1 MQAIL
6 HIDKAFDAA
15 QQRRAECRERV
26 SSLMAGAMAALQTTE
41 PHMSESDRRKLAA
54 QALRT
59 ARDARLGAEVRRN
72 KELGRLINTLV
83 AAKQLG
89 SEQVWLDGRDIEML

>member
-1 MQAIL
+1 MQAVL

-26 SSLMAGAMAALQTTE
+26 SSLMAGAVAALQATE
-41 PHMSESDRRKLAA
+41 PHLSDADRRKLAA

-72 KELGRLINTLV
+72 KELSRLINSIV
-83 AAKQLG
+83 VAKQLG
-89 SEQVWLDGRDIEML
+89 SEQVWLDGRDIELL